1 MKTSHQYPEHVVR
14 RALTEQRYPSDNGW
28 FQRHRQAAKGQFM
41 PVATDAPEGDE
52 HGAQFELAL
61 LDILSG
67 LTEYAGAHV
76 RQYDSPIADDG
87 VIGEAW
93 LDALRG
99 LRALL
104 NGELGRLDGGTL
116 DHAILELYKAAGFEG
131 EL

>member
-1 MKTSHQYPEHVVR
+1 MATKHPEDVVM
-14 RALTEQRYPSDNGW
+14 RAMTEQRTPSLNGW
-28 FQRHRQAAKGQFM
+28 FQRHKDAARAGLL
-41 PVATDAPEGDE
+41 PVARKPQPGDE
-52 HGAQFELAL
+52 KHEQFEAGILGL
-61 LDILSG
+61 LSG
-67 LTEYAGAHV
+67 LAEYAGAHV

-87 VIGEAW
+87 VLGEAW

-131 EL
+131 DEP

>member
-14 RALTEQRYPSDNGW
+14 RAL
-28 FQRHRQAAKGQFM
+28 
-41 PVATDAPEGDE
+41 GDE
-52 HGAQFELAL
+52 LGSVPLGHFEPNKRGFEAGL
-61 LDILSG
+61 LDLIVG

-87 VIGEAW
+87 VLGEAW

-99 LRALL
+99 VRALL

-116 DHAILELYKAAGFEG
+116 DHAIIELYKAAGFEG
-131 EL
+131 DEP